1 MSAAVAR
8 ASRSKRFRRSGAVR
22 DFCGED
28 LDRHLAVELGV
39 AGAPHL
45 THPTGPDGAED
56 FIPAETIT
64 LRKGHFV
71 VVRVAFSL

>member
-1 MSAAVAR
+1 MDLEQIGVGERGQCPCFTTKSLDPTR
-8 ASRSKRFRRSGAVR
+8 LGS
-22 DFCGED
+22 DFIGKD
-28 LDRHLAVELGV
+28 LDRDLTVELGV

-64 LRKGHFV
+64 L
-71 VVRVAFSL
+71 